1 MSHSYETRRP
11 VDAGEPE
18 TQRVQI
24 GDHCRVEDNVHLAT
38 AYDVHQRPTVIGD
51 CAAIRAGTNIYANVT
66 IGDNLRTGHN
76 ALIREGTTIGDDVL
90 VGTNTVID
98 GQTTIGSRVSLQTN
112 VYIPTNTTIG
122 NDVFVGPGVTMTND
136 MYPIRKEFDLV
147 GPTLE
152 DGVSIGANATILP
165 GVTIGAESFVAAGAL
180 VIEDVPPR
188 TLALGVPATH
198 RPLPASLQG
207 RNQIA

>member
-1 MSHSYETRRP
+1 MSHSYDNSQP
-11 VDAGEPE
+11 VNAGEQTP
-18 TQRVQI
+18 QQVQL
-24 GDHCRVEDNVHLAT
+24 GDHCRIEDGVYLAT
-38 AYDVHQRPTVIGD
+38 AYDVHKRPTTIGN
-51 CAAIRAGTNIYANVT
+51 CAAIRAGTNIYADVT

-76 ALIREGTTIGDDVL
+76 AVIREGTTIGDDVL

-122 NDVFVGPGVTMTND
+122 NDVFVGPAVTMTND

-152 DGVSIGANATILP
+152 DGVSVGANATILP
-165 GVTIGAESFVAAGAL
+165 GVTVGKASFIAAGAL
-180 VIEDVPPR
+180 VVEDVPPR
-188 TLALGVPATH
+188 TLALGVPATY
-198 RPLPASLQG
+198 RPLPESLQG
-207 RNQIA
+207 GNQIA